1 MLPLNEK
8 WSPRNLKLGNGE
20 WGGTALDSLKTEL
33 IIKHKPAFIMVENLL
48 AEELVALNKC
58 INSWVVKKDAKAQVV
73 TVFKNT
79 YEK

>member
-1 MLPLNEK
+1 
-8 WSPRNLKLGNGE
+8 
-20 WGGTALDSLKTEL
+20 
-33 IIKHKPAFIMVENLL
+33 MVENLL

-73 TVFKNT
+73 TVFKNA